1 MQAFIHGMILAMGL
15 ILPLGVQNLFVFT
28 QGVTQPTF
36 LRALPVVITASLCD
50 TLLIILAVQGVSLF
64 IASFA
69 WVKICFLIIGVV
81 FLVYMGWMTWNST
94 LAGNNAGDEKKFSIK
109 QQIVFAVTVSLF
121 NPHAV
126 LDTIGVIGTS
136 AIHYIGDEKIIFTIA
151 CILVSWCWF
160 FLLAIL
166 GWNVGKKQS
175 FTQLF
180 GYINKVSAVF
190 MWLSALYMI
199 FTMIR
204 SL

>member
-1 MQAFIHGMILAMGL
+1 MQAFLHGMILAMGL

-28 QGVTQPTF
+28 QGAAQSTF

-50 TLLIILAVQGVSLF
+50 TLLIVLAVQGVSLF

-69 WVKICFLIIGVV
+69 WIKILFLIIGVG
-81 FLVYMGWMTWNST
+81 FLAYMGWLTWNST
-94 LAGNNAGDEKKFSIK
+94 WAGNDAGAGKGLGVK

-136 AIHYIGDEKIIFTIA
+136 AIHYTGNEKIVFTMA

-160 FLLAIL
+160 FLLAVI
-166 GWNVGKKQS
+166 GWNVGKKKS

-180 GYINKVSAVF
+180 GYINKVSAIF
-190 MWLSALYMI
+190 MWLSAAYM
-199 FTMIR
+199 MYN
-204 SL
+204 SVL